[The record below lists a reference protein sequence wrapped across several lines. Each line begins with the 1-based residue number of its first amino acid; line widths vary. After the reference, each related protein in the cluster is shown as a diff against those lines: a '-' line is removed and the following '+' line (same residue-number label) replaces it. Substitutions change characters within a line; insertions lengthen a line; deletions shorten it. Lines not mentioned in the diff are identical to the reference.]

1 MGQVGGMIADAATVG
16 MRYARRLLDSIPAER
31 FARVACPGGAPVP
44 SNHPAFNVGHLACY
58 PVRIAELLGR
68 DPAAASAPANF
79 LALFSKDNQCVDD
92 PDGTIY
98 PSKDEILSV
107 FFATYEAAFQA
118 LRECDD
124 QLLLAPNPVDSP
136 LKNICPT
143 LGSMLAFYALG
154 HVTSHLG
161 QISTWRRMEG
171 MPAA

>member
-1 MGQVGGMIADAATVG
+1 MGQVGSMLADAGTVG
-16 MRYARRLLDSIPAER
+16 MRYARRLLDSIPADR
-31 FARVACPGGAPVP
+31 FARIATPGGTAVP
-44 SNHPAFNVGHLACY
+44 SNHPAFNVGHLTCY
-58 PVRIAELLGR
+58 PVKIAELLGM
-68 DPAAASAPANF
+68 DPTAATAPANF
-79 LALFSKDNQCVDD
+79 VALFSKDNQCVDD
-92 PDGTIY
+92 PDGTVY

-107 FFATYEAAFQA
+107 FTRTYEAAFHA

-124 QLLLAPNPVDSP
+124 SLLLAPNPVDSP

-143 LGSMLAFYALG
+143 LGSMLAFYAIG